1 MFCAISGE
9 APEVP
14 VISSKS
20 GHVFEKRLITKYL
33 AENDNKCPITG
44 EELSEQDLIE
54 VKSVPKI
61 VKPRTPTMTSI
72 PSMLAVF
79 QNEWDSLMLETYTLK
94 QQYQQVRQELSH
106 ALYQQDAACRVI
118 ARVTKERDAARE
130 ALVNLRAHMDSQAPA
145 AEVPD
150 NGNMSVDT
158 QEEGLTSAVIEKM
171 AQTSQALSKTRKKRK
186 APAELASVDDIKSYA
201 QTAVV
206 PALHS
211 STTPGIT
218 CIDLDSTN
226 KLVLTGGHDKIAQI
240 YKQDEDKTVAELKGH
255 TKRITDVLFQ
265 GTESGAVLTSSA
277 DKTVKMWRP
286 DDSGYT
292 CVNTIDAHD
301 SEVTSITLHPSKE
314 YLVSSSQDSTW
325 AFHDLGTGRTLS
337 KVGSADVQTGFSC
350 AQFHPDGLILGT
362 GTNDSAVRIWDV
374 KSQTNVA
381 TFSGHTGRVTS
392 LSFSENGYYLATASE
407 DNLVKLWDLRKLVNF
422 KTLEVPQN
430 NKINVV
436 NFDYSGQYLAVGGT
450 DVRVFK
456 VKEWNE
462 LSVLTDNTGEVN
474 DLRFGDFAQFLV
486 SGGMDR
492 SLRYFGPSSSQPMET
507 A

>member
-14 VISSKS
+14 VVSSKS
-20 GHVFEKRLITKYL
+20 GHVFEKRLIIKYL

-44 EELSEQDLIE
+44 EELTEQDLVE
-54 VKSVPKI
+54 VKSVPKM

-72 PSMLAVF
+72 PSMLASF

-130 ALVNLRAHMDSQAPA
+130 ALVNLRAHLDSHAQTA
-145 AEVPD
+145 PD
-150 NGNMSVDT
+150 NGDVNMDT
-158 QEEGLTSAVIEKM
+158 QEEGLTNAVIEKLT
-171 AQTSQALSKTRKKRK
+171 QTSQALSKTRKKRK
-186 APAELASVDDIKSYA
+186 APAELTSVDAVRSYT
-201 QTAVV
+201 QTSVV

-211 STTPGIT
+211 STAPGIT
-218 CIDLDSTN
+218 CLDLDATN

-240 YKQDEDKTVAELKGH
+240 YKQDEEKTVAELKGH

-265 GTESGAVLTSSA
+265 GAESGVALTSSA
-277 DKTVKMWRP
+277 DKTVKVWKP
-286 DDSGYT
+286 EGSGYA
-292 CVNTIDAHD
+292 CVNTIDAHE

-314 YLVSSSQDSTW
+314 FLVSSSQDSTW

-337 KVGSADVQTGFSC
+337 KVSTADVQTGYSC

-374 KSQTNVA
+374 KSQSNVA
-381 TFSGHTGRVTS
+381 TFAGHTGRVTS
-392 LSFSENGYYLATASE
+392 LSFSENGYYLATSSE

-422 KTLEVPQN
+422 KTLELPQN
-430 NKINVV
+430 NKVNVV

-456 VKEWNE
+456 VKEWDE
-462 LSVLTDNTGEVN
+462 LAVLSDNTAEVN
-474 DLRFGDFAQFLV
+474 DLSFGEYARFLV

-492 SLRYFGPSSSQPMET
+492 SLRYFGPGSSQPMET